1 MSCVCVCQR
10 VWLIFV
16 RMADNM
22 IWKVILLH
30 YAGQIVWLICVLMAK
45 VLKCECKAKNMNFG
59 VSSFHYASWL
69 TSLDWIEGLCWKLV
83 EYKK

>member
-30 YAGQIVWLICVLMAK
+30 YAGQIVWLVCVLMAK
-45 VLKCECKAKNMNFG
+45 VLKCECKAKSINFG
-59 VSSFHYASWL
+59 RFHRSTMLHGLLA
-69 TSLDWIEGLCWKLV
+69 WIG
-83 EYKK
+83 

>member
-1 MSCVCVCQR
+1 MCVCQR

-30 YAGQIVWLICVLMAK
+30 YDGQIVWLVCVLMAK
-45 VLKCECKAKNMNFG
+45 VLKYECKAKSMTSG
-59 VSSFHYASWL
+59 RFHRSTML
-69 TSLDWIEGLCWKLV
+69 HGLLALIG
-83 EYKK
+83 